1 MLFMT
6 KCSVVGCVGEA
17 GLPGTARGLCR
28 SHYKRFNRYG
38 DAEVELR
45 KVASWK
51 GQQCWVRSCGRK
63 ITANGVCE
71 MHYARVKRKQNR
83 ELLKTRS
90 QAYLKRAS
98 DKRVA
103 LAGRPKPDACE
114 VCTEPG
120 RRIVFDHCHANGQF
134 RGWICDRCNKTLGMV
149 KDSPRLLIM
158 LAEYLTTNGEAHVEA
173 NYYAAKQTA

>member
-6 KCSVVGCVGEA
+6 KCSVVGCAGEA

-90 QAYLKRAS
+90 QAYLKRA
-98 DKRVA
+98 K
-103 LAGRPKPDACE
+103 
-114 VCTEPG
+114 
-120 RRIVFDHCHANGQF
+120 I
-134 RGWICDRCNKTLGMV
+134 
-149 KDSPRLLIM
+149 
-158 LAEYLTTNGEAHVEA
+158 YLTYHIVSALTNQDASRHHDVKMASSEAFGYGDECSEMT
-173 NYYAAKQTA
+173 QTLPLYHSPCQHK